1 MSQQINLLNPD
12 LLPRRDWLS
21 LSTLLLVVLAI
32 ALVEGALFAKAT
44 IEREAL
50 ARQETAMK
58 EETKRL
64 TEQLLTVSKIMGE
77 RRPDPALEAK
87 VAVRAAEVRSSDEV
101 LAAVRSMSAN
111 DAGFSGYLRGFSKQA
126 MSGLWLTEFAFAADG
141 LTIKGRML
149 DNSLMPVYI
158 QRLNAEPSLKGRN
171 FAALDM
177 KAVEPAKD
185 SSAKKAEGSSATLA
199 LPLYTEF
206 RLQGLLSTKGEE
218 R

>member
-21 LSTLLLVVLAI
+21 LSSVLLVVLAI
-32 ALVEGALFAKAT
+32 ALVEVALVAKAT
-44 IEREAL
+44 VEREAL

-58 EETKRL
+58 EESKRL
-64 TEQLLTVSKIMGE
+64 TEQLLTVSKIMSE
-77 RRPDPALEAK
+77 RRPDPTLEAQ
-87 VAVRAAEVRSSDEV
+87 VALRAAEVRSSDEV
-101 LAAVRSMSAN
+101 LAAVRSLSVN

-126 MSGLWLTEFAFAADG
+126 MNGLWLTEFAFAADG

-149 DNSLMPVYI
+149 ENGLMPVYI
-158 QRLNAEPSLKGRN
+158 QRLNSEPSLKGRN
-171 FAALDM
+171 FASLDM

-185 SSAKKAEGSSATLA
+185 ASAKKPEGSKAELA
-199 LPLYTEF
+199 LPRYTEF
-206 RLQGLLSTKGEE
+206 RLHSSLGGGGE